1 MLKKPIKE
9 DDVKLNYFMFITGIL
24 QFAAGALEMIRGNI
38 TLGLVYAAYGFSACA
53 LSTI

>member
-1 MLKKPIKE
+1 MR
-9 DDVKLNYFMFITGIL
+9 LNYFMFITGIL
-24 QFAAGALEMIRGNI
+24 QFGAGAVEMMRGNI